1 MEAAFRSIYGSGL
14 SCFFTQ
20 QMAVDTIMYSSWS
33 NVSRHLCH
41 THTVISLFMQ
51 CSRCSQFTGWWCLL
65 LCHTHCY
72 LTVHAVFTV
81 HGVVMS
87 AALSHTLS
95 SHCFMQC
102 SQCSRCSRFTG
113 WWCPLLCHTHC
124 HLTVHAVFTVDG
136 VVVSAALSHTLSSD
150 CHTHCHLT
158 VHAVFTMFTFDGV
171 VVSAALSSSQ
181 QHKVS
186 GSVHSLPQVL
196 GSTSCSPCTHH
207 ASTFDHHRHPFAR
220 PSSVPR
226 R

>member
-1 MEAAFRSIYGSGL
+1 MSAGISVTHTL
-14 SCFFTQ
+14 SSHCSCS
-20 QMAVDTIMYSSWS
+20 VHSSRGGGARCS
-33 NVSRHLCH
+33 V

-51 CSRCSQFTGWWCLL
+51 CSQFTGWWCPL
-65 LCHTHCY
+65 LCHTQ
-72 LTVHAVFTV
+72 TVI
-81 HGVVMS
+81 S
-87 AALSHTLS
+87 L
-95 SHCFMQC
+95 FMQC

-124 HLTVHAVFTVDG
+124 HLTVHAVFTVFTVFTVHG
-136 VVVSAALSHTLSSD
+136 LVVSAALSHTLSSD
-150 CHTHCHLT
+150 CHTPCHLT
-158 VHAVFTMFTFDGV
+158 VHAVFTVFTVHRV

-196 GSTSCSPCTHH
+196 GSTSCSPCIHH
-207 ASTFDHHRHPFAR
+207 ASTFDHHRNPFTR